1 MSDLK
6 GGQMM
11 ELSGAEIVV
20 ECLKKE
26 DVDIIF
32 GYPGGVVIPMYDV
45 LQRSPEIRHI
55 LCRHEQGGTHMA
67 DGYARATGKPG
78 VVLVS
83 SGPGATNTVT
93 GIATAY
99 MDSVPLVV
107 FTGQVPVHLIGND
120 AFQESDTVGITR
132 PITKHNFLIKETHEI
147 AQTIAEAFHIAT
159 TGRPGPVLIDLPKDV
174 QVGKALF
181 EYPERP
187 QIRGYKPTIDG
198 HSGQIKKAAEMLSL
212 AKKPVIYVGG
222 GTIISGASEEV
233 RILAKKLNAPV
244 TTTLMGL
251 GAFPE
256 RDPLSLKMLGM
267 HGTWYANTAVME
279 CDLLISVGARF
290 DDRVTG
296 RLEDFSPN
304 SKKIHIDI
312 DPSSLNKNVKV
323 DLPIV
328 GDVKT
333 VLKELNPL
341 IERADTDEWI
351 TTISQWKQEHPLTI
365 ESTASV
371 HEEGLNGTN
380 GQAPDIP
387 SDLPIHAQYV
397 IEKIGEM
404 TKGEAY
410 VVTDVGQH
418 QMWAAQWYGFTNPR
432 SMITSGGLGTM
443 GFGLPAAIG
452 VQLAYPDRN
461 VVVFTGDGSIQMNIQ
476 EMATALA
483 CKLPIK
489 IILLNNGFL
498 GMVRQWQDLFY
509 AKRYSEVDL
518 RQTNPD
524 FVKLAEAYGA
534 VGMRIFRDEEVEGA
548 WLEAGK
554 ITDRPVL
561 LDVVI
566 PEEDNVFPMVPS
578 GAASHEMLEG

>member
-1 MSDLK
+1 
-6 GGQMM
+6 
-11 ELSGAEIVV
+11 
-20 ECLKKE
+20 
-26 DVDIIF
+26 
-32 GYPGGVVIPMYDV
+32 
-45 LQRSPEIRHI
+45 
-55 LCRHEQGGTHMA
+55 
-67 DGYARATGKPG
+67 
-78 VVLVS
+78 
-83 SGPGATNTVT
+83 
-93 GIATAY
+93 
-99 MDSVPLVV
+99 
-107 FTGQVPVHLIGND
+107 
-120 AFQESDTVGITR
+120 
-132 PITKHNFLIKETHEI
+132 
-147 AQTIAEAFHIAT
+147 
-159 TGRPGPVLIDLPKDV
+159 VLIDLPKDV

-534 VGMRIFRDEEVEGA
+534 VGMRISRDEEVEGA